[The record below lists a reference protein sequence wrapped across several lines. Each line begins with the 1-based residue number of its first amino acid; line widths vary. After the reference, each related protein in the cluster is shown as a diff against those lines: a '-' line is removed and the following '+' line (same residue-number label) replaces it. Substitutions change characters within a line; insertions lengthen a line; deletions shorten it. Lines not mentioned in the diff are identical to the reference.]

1 MIRNASETLKIGEHS
16 TFDPNFDVGIGT
28 FYPEKF
34 RQAYCTSSTQFCD
47 LYCVFEFMCK
57 KGHTRHI
64 NDKKYVKILSMS
76 KTVSDAR
83 NL

>member
-1 MIRNASETLKIGEHS
+1 MVRNASRAHKIGVHLA
-16 TFDPNFDVGIGT
+16 FDPNFDAEIGT

-57 KGHTRHI
+57 KGHTTSVT
-64 NDKKYVKILSMS
+64 KKYVKILSMS